1 MAIVKVK
8 KYENPFIQIR
18 KSSAEASDM
27 SLGATGLLTL
37 LLARPTDWEINL
49 TDLVNRKTD
58 GRDAFRSKLNELR
71 SLNYCHL
78 FEIRKNGRVEDTT
91 YLVLEEPIPYE
102 IIKNSIEK
110 YVEIEEG
117 CILYYKKPLE
127 KIREIN
133 KEDLRE
139 ELEIKE
145 EKKLSSTCET
155 KINEK
160 NNGTEKSIENIK
172 EIPLPEKPFPVKPVP
187 EIPTLIIKDYNNIE
201 NNNKNHDS
209 DFDFNEFFKKLG
221 IKFHK
226 ANQEAVKK
234 LLKDMSVKQVI
245 DYLNELNDSIKSSSS
260 SIINCDGLFTA
271 KLQKG
276 ERQINI
282 NQQTKVL
289 SKKIEELP
297 SKKLSTKS
305 VIDFDA
311 KEKQFKE
318 IEIAK
323 KIFDNLAVDNQDK
336 ILEILKKDYLATMPE
351 LQIKKIDLS
360 TFVPFKL
367 WFKSKLYNFL
377 EIHNLIQ

>member
-8 KYENPFIQIR
+8 KYETPFIQIR

-71 SLNYCHL
+71 SLNYCHY
-78 FEIRKNGRVEDTT
+78 FEIRKNGRVEDST
-91 YLVLEEPIPYE
+91 YLVLEEPIPYDT
-102 IIKNSIEK
+102 IKNTIEE
-110 YVEIEEG
+110 YIEIEIG
-117 CILYYKKPLE
+117 CTLYYKKPIE
-127 KIREIN
+127 KCKNNSR
-133 KEDLRE
+133 EDLKKE
-139 ELEIKE
+139 SKMKEIKRV
-145 EKKLSSTCET
+145 SSTRGTKFDET
-155 KINEK
+155 KNDSEK
-160 NNGTEKSIENIK
+160 NIENIK
-172 EIPLPEKPFPVKPVP
+172 KKPLPEKPIPAASVPV
-187 EIPTLIIKDYNNIE
+187 IPTLIIKDYNNIE
-201 NNNKNHDS
+201 NNNNHDS

-226 ANQEAVKK
+226 SNQESVKR
-234 LLKDMSVKQVI
+234 LLKDMSVKQVV

-260 SIINCDGLFTA
+260 SVTNCDGLFTA

-282 NQQTKVL
+282 NQRTKILNEKVEKN
-289 SKKIEELP
+289 S

-311 KEKQFKE
+311 KEKQFEE
-318 IEIAK
+318 IEVAK
-323 KIFDNLAVDNQDK
+323 KAFDSLGVDDQNK
-336 ILEILKKDYLATMPE
+336 ILEMLKEDYLLTMPE
-351 LQIKKIDLS
+351 LKIKKIDLLA
-360 TFVPFKL
+360 FVPFKL